1 MAMTVRRLIAARKLG
16 LSLVAGRAGLD
27 RTISWAHAI
36 ELVDP
41 SPWLFGGELVM
52 TTGLHIPDTDAEQYR
67 YVQRIVESGSAALAF
82 DTGVRFR
89 EVPSAIRAAG
99 DEFGIPV
106 LAVSPTTPF
115 IAISRAVIDEL
126 TADQVRLVKR
136 VAEGQESLARA
147 TMRGA
152 IPALV
157 DTLSRAV
164 SSSVCVMD
172 RAGTVLAQSRNG
184 ADDLAARVRE
194 QLDRDRRQR
203 RGASRAIVD
212 EHGSLTIQQIPGA
225 RERQGNLA
233 VASAEPLGPTERLLV
248 GHAVALL
255 SIELA
260 KPARVVD
267 AEQRL
272 RKGVTMA
279 LLENSLDLDA
289 SLLRYFGFAPDG
301 LIAVAVFTEVGPM
314 LAAEQQLIAALE
326 DESVPYLMS
335 NLNNGEGIAF
345 AVRADAAK
353 DIAERVHTRVQ
364 TRLRHSVNAG
374 IGEPVVITRA
384 NLSLQQA
391 LSAVRVGAVSGRK
404 LVSFAELGTFSL
416 LLSTQSDEVLQTI
429 SARWLGAIDA
439 HDRDHRTKLVESL
452 ESFLH
457 HNGHWEAAAA
467 ELGVHRHTL
476 RNRMGRVAELIGR
489 DLDSAHTRSELWIAL
504 KARELLSLESRAGA
518 QRYSS
523 PSRGG
528 AR

>member
-41 SPWLFGGELVM
+41 SPWLSGGELVM

-89 EVPSAIRAAG
+89 EVPSAVRAAG

-126 TADQVRLVKR
+126 TADQVRLVQR

-164 SSSVCVMD
+164 SSSVCVTD
-172 RAGTVLAQSRNG
+172 RTGTVLAQSRNG

-212 EHGSLTIQQIPGA
+212 ENGSLTIQQIPGA

-233 VASAEPLGPTERLLV
+233 VASAEPLGPT
-248 GHAVALL
+248 
-255 SIELA
+255 
-260 KPARVVD
+260 
-267 AEQRL
+267 
-272 RKGVTMA
+272 
-279 LLENSLDLDA
+279 
-289 SLLRYFGFAPDG
+289 
-301 LIAVAVFTEVGPM
+301 
-314 LAAEQQLIAALE
+314 
-326 DESVPYLMS
+326 
-335 NLNNGEGIAF
+335 
-345 AVRADAAK
+345 
-353 DIAERVHTRVQ
+353 
-364 TRLRHSVNAG
+364 
-374 IGEPVVITRA
+374 
-384 NLSLQQA
+384 
-391 LSAVRVGAVSGRK
+391 
-404 LVSFAELGTFSL
+404 
-416 LLSTQSDEVLQTI
+416 
-429 SARWLGAIDA
+429 
-439 HDRDHRTKLVESL
+439 
-452 ESFLH
+452 
-457 HNGHWEAAAA
+457 
-467 ELGVHRHTL
+467 
-476 RNRMGRVAELIGR
+476 
-489 DLDSAHTRSELWIAL
+489 
-504 KARELLSLESRAGA
+504 
-518 QRYSS
+518 
-523 PSRGG
+523 
-528 AR
+528 